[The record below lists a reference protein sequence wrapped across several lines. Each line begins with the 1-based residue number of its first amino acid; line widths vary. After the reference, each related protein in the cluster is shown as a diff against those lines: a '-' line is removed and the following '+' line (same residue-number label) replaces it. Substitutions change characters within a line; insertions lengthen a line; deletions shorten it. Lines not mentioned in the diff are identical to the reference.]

1 MENERMDNNMNEQ
14 QQAAQKSAKARKS
27 LLLNRLLLAASVV
40 LFAAGVWL
48 LVRQY
53 VFIPDAY
60 VAPPTPTAAP
70 ASTPG
75 PTAVAAVTTPS
86 PTPYVKKIPVT
97 LHFTERAI
105 SCPIEPVTIVDDVD
119 KKGNPILDENGEPV
133 KIMGT
138 IDSEKVAA
146 WLEEGPSPGEP
157 GNAIINGHI
166 RWKKVAGVFSVL
178 SDMAPGEKMAVT
190 YDDGSVTYFAVAS
203 VDVFTIDDWP
213 AWVMEQ
219 SSDTRMTL
227 ITCHGE
233 WNSSQG
239 TSNERVIVVAKPLDD
254 QGVS

>member
-1 MENERMDNNMNEQ
+1 MDNNNTNEE

-27 LLLNRLLLAASVV
+27 LLLNRLLLAASVL

-70 ASTPG
+70 APTPG
-75 PTAVAAVTTPS
+75 PTAAAVATPS

-97 LHFTERAI
+97 LHFTEREI
-105 SCPIEPVTIVDDVD
+105 SCPIEPVGIVDDVD

-239 TSNERVIVVAKPLDD
+239 TSNERVIVVAKPLED
-254 QGVS
+254 QDVS

>member
-1 MENERMDNNMNEQ
+1 MDNNMNEQ

-60 VAPPTPTAAP
+60 VAPPTPTVAP
-70 ASTPG
+70 ASPG
-75 PTAVAAVTTPS
+75 PTAAAAVTTPS

-105 SCPIEPVTIVDDVD
+105 SCPIEPVGIVNDVD

-219 SSDTRMTL
+219 SGDTRMTL

-239 TSNERVIVVAKPLDD
+239 TSNERVIVVAKPVDE
-254 QGVS
+254 QSVS

>member
-1 MENERMDNNMNEQ
+1 MDNNNTNEE
-14 QQAAQKSAKARKS
+14 QQAAQKSAKARKR
-27 LLLNRLLLAASVV
+27 LLLNRLLLAASVL

-70 ASTPG
+70 APTPG
-75 PTAVAAVTTPS
+75 PTAAAVATPS

-97 LHFTERAI
+97 LHFTEREI
-105 SCPIEPVTIVDDVD
+105 SCPIEPVGIVDDVD

-239 TSNERVIVVAKPLDD
+239 TSNERVIVVAKPLED
-254 QGVS
+254 QDVS

>member
-1 MENERMDNNMNEQ
+1 MENEHMDNNNMNEE
-14 QQAAQKSAKARKS
+14 QQAAQKSAKASKS
-27 LLLNRLLLAASVV
+27 LLLNRLLLAASIV

-70 ASTPG
+70 APTPG
-75 PTAVAAVTTPS
+75 PTAAAVATPS

-97 LHFTERAI
+97 LHFTEREI
-105 SCPIEPVTIVDDVD
+105 SCPIEAVGIVDDVD

-146 WLEEGPSPGEP
+146 WLEDGPSPGEP

-190 YDDGSVTYFAVAS
+190 YDDGSVMYFAVAS

-239 TSNERVIVVAKPLDD
+239 TSNERVIVVAKPLED

>member
-1 MENERMDNNMNEQ
+1 MENERMDNNNTNEE
-14 QQAAQKSAKARKS
+14 QQAAQKSAKARKR
-27 LLLNRLLLAASVV
+27 LLLNRLLLAASVL

-70 ASTPG
+70 APTPG
-75 PTAVAAVTTPS
+75 PTAAAVATPS

-97 LHFTERAI
+97 LHFTEREI
-105 SCPIEPVTIVDDVD
+105 SCPIEPVGIVDDVD

-239 TSNERVIVVAKPLDD
+239 TSNERVIVVAKPLED
-254 QGVS
+254 QDVS